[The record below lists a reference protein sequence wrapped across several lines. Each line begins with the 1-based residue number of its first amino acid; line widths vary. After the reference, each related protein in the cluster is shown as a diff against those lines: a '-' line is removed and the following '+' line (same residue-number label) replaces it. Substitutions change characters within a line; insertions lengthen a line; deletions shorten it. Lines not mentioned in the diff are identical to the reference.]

1 MILRLAIGVVSC
13 SVTLGLSSSRAM
25 KFVRMIVAM
34 ITCSALS
41 LRAASVKDREGAVR
55 QDRAAMENDARW
67 IYNDFERGF
76 AEAKKVGKPLLVVLR
91 CVPCLSCVG
100 LDAEV
105 LKEPSLGPLLDQ
117 FVCVRVINANTLDL
131 SRFQFDYD
139 LSFSTLIFN
148 ADGTLYGRYGS
159 WTHQADPEARETIG
173 YRRALEAALD
183 LHRGYPAN
191 RAALAGKQGGPVP
204 FRTPVEIPS
213 LAGKYGRELN
223 WGGNVVQSCVHCH
236 QVGEAYRTSFRD
248 AGKPVPMDHIY
259 PMPAPETIGLTL
271 APDAVARVTAVAPNS
286 IAGIAGVRA
295 GDEFVSFDRQ
305 PLISIADFAW
315 VLHRAP
321 DAGAIMGVVKRSGK
335 TVPLTLTLPSGW
347 RSSSDIS
354 RRVGTWSMRAM
365 ALGGMSLVDLD
376 DAGRNDRGLPGE
388 AMALYVK
395 GLGQWGK
402 HAAAKK
408 AGFMKEDLIVSI
420 DGLSTRTTEGEL
432 IGRLLQSRNAGELV
446 DVTVMRGSE
455 RVALKL
461 PMQ

>member
-1 MILRLAIGVVSC
+1 LPV
-13 SVTLGLSSSRAM
+13 
-25 KFVRMIVAM
+25 F
-34 ITCSALS
+34 
-41 LRAASVKDREGAVR
+41 AAAVKDREGAVR
-55 QDRAAMENDARW
+55 QDRATMENDPRW

-76 AEAKKVGKPLLVVLR
+76 AEARSTGKPLLVVLR

-105 LKEPSLGPLLDQ
+105 LQEPTLAPLLDQ
-117 FVCVRVINANTLDL
+117 FVCVRVINANALDL

-159 WTHQADPEARETIG
+159 WTHQVDPEARETIG

-191 RAALAGKQGGPVP
+191 RAALAGKQGGPTP
-204 FRTPVEIPS
+204 FNTPVEIPS
-213 LAGKYGRELN
+213 LAVKYGRELN

-236 QVGEAYRTSFRD
+236 QIGEAFRASYREQ
-248 AGKPVPMDHIY
+248 GKPVPLEEIY
-259 PMPAPETIGLTL
+259 PMPAPDTIGLTL
-271 APDAVARVTAVAPNS
+271 APDAMARVTAVTRGS
-286 IAGIAGVRA
+286 IAASAGFRA
-295 GDEFVSFDRQ
+295 GDEIILFDRQ

-321 DAGAIMGVVKRSGK
+321 DSGQLATVVKRAGK
-335 TVPLTLTLPSGW
+335 DVPLTVSLPAGW
-347 RSSSDIS
+347 RSKSDIS

-376 DAGRNDRGLPGE
+376 DASREERGVSGD

-402 HAAAKK
+402 HAGAKN
-408 AGFMKEDLIVSI
+408 AGFMKEDLIIAV
-420 DGLSTRTTEGEL
+420 DGITKRTTEGEM
-432 IGRLLQSRNAGELV
+432 IGKLLQTRKAGEFA
-446 DVTVMRGSE
+446 DVMLLRGNE
-455 RVALKL
+455 RLKLKL